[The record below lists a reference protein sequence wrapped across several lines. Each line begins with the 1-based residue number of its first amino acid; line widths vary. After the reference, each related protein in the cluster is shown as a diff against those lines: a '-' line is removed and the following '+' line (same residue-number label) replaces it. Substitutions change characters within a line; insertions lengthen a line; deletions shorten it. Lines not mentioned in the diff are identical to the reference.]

1 MTLHEFDQP
10 FDRLLKHFRLPPGV
24 DKADV
29 MSEWFD
35 AFKHLHVD
43 AFDAGVTLLI
53 RRATETWWPA
63 MGAAREVIQ
72 SRLDRYDRTG
82 HCPTCHGGTWVQ
94 GWPVWSSG
102 RVYATMT
109 RCADCGV
116 PAPSVPESKH
126 TRPLTRAEEAR
137 WRAGQLPA
145 PELPPWA
152 LAKQE
157 SPGGDP
163 AIAALAAALRAK
175 LFGPTSEVA

>member
-10 FDRLLKHFRLPPGV
+10 FDRLLKHFRLPSGV

-53 RRATETWWPA
+53 RNATETWWPA

-72 SRLDRYDRTG
+72 SRLAGYEKTG
-82 HCPTCHGGTWVQ
+82 HCPTCHGATWVE
-94 GWPVWSSG
+94 GWPVWSGG
-102 RVYATMT
+102 RVYATMA
-109 RCADCGV
+109 RCPDCGV
-116 PAPSVPESKH
+116 PAPPMPEAKH
-126 TRPLTRAEEAR
+126 TRPLTRAEESR
-137 WRAGQLPA
+137 WRAGQLPPPA
-145 PELPPWA
+145 LPEA
-152 LAKQE
+152 LRARRE

-163 AIAALAAALRAK
+163 AIAALAAALKVR
-175 LFGPTSEVA
+175 LFGRTSEVA